1 MVWILRRATPRASR
15 ASAEHPEAS
24 SRLSAHMPAVV
35 VLGDEFEID
44 RAHSAV
50 TVLDL

>member
-1 MVWILRRATPRASR
+1 MVWLLRRATPRASR

-24 SRLSAHMPAVV
+24 SRFSAHMPAVV

-44 RAHSAV
+44 RAHGPV
-50 TVLDL
+50 TVPNL